1 MIESAPVYESAP
13 IMESAPVYES
23 PVYETAPV
31 VTDDCCSGV
40 VDEGYI
46 EGSVDSYDSGSYD
59 VIDSYE
65 TGSSEIMSDGEAR
78 VEDASALI
86 VVNVPDASRV
96 YVNGYQT
103 TSNGTVRQFLSS
115 GLEEGKSYA
124 YEVRAVVEKDGKEFG
139 ETKVV
144 RLTAGNRQEL
154 TFGALVQED
163 EETVL
168 TIRVPEEA
176 TVELAGVETKMS
188 GSKRVFAT
196 TKLQAGQTWDD
207 YQVKVTLNG
216 VTKEHTMTIRG
227 GENHDL
233 AFEFGGPQ
241 LAAREA
247 PCNADNHDKP
257 LHTRVCRGF
266 FRCQDRVFDP
276 AARRFH
282 RLAAAET
289 PRQWLYGFPPGHL
302 TAIGT
307 NEDRAGKHNG
317 NIDSTLAKELP

>member
-241 LAAREA
+241 LAAR
-247 PCNADNHDKP
+247 
-257 LHTRVCRGF
+257 
-266 FRCQDRVFDP
+266 
-276 AARRFH
+276 
-282 RLAAAET
+282 
-289 PRQWLYGFPPGHL
+289 
-302 TAIGT
+302 
-307 NEDRAGKHNG
+307 
-317 NIDSTLAKELP
+317 